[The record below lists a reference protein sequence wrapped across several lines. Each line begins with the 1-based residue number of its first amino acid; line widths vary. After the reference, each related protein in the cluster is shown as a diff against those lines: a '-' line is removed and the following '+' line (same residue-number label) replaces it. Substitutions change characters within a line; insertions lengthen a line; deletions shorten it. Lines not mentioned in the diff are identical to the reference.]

1 LAVLRV
7 LGIDP
12 GSRVTGYGVVERD
25 GSRLR
30 YVASGCIRT
39 SRGDTYQRLADIH
52 AGVSTLIADYQP
64 QEIAVEQVFV
74 ARNPAS
80 ALILGQ
86 ARGVALAAAVACRL
100 PIADYAS
107 RRVKLA
113 VTGAGGATKAQIQHM
128 VTRLLC
134 LSATP
139 ASDAADALA
148 IAICHI
154 NTRGSLLLTGNTG
167 RHR

>member
-1 LAVLRV
+1 VRV

-12 GSRVTGYGVVERD
+12 GSRITGYGVVERQ
-25 GSRLR
+25 GSRLC

-39 SRGDTYQRLADIH
+39 GRGEMYQRLAAIH
-52 AGVSTLIADYQP
+52 AGITTLLDEYQP

-80 ALILGQ
+80 ALTLGQ
-86 ARGVALAAAVACRL
+86 ARGIALAVAVARQL
-100 PIADYAS
+100 PITDYAS
-107 RRVKLA
+107 RRVKQA

-128 VTRLLC
+128 VMRLLG
-134 LSATP
+134 LSAAP
-139 ASDAADALA
+139 ATDAADALA

-154 NTRGSLLLTGNTG
+154 NTRGRGALPT
-167 RHR
+167 R